1 MIAVTVSGLILVALL
16 WGESTL
22 TPLKQL
28 LSMRSPGRQV
38 TAGVFG
44 LLVLLALVIALDPEI
59 RILLLLLDAIGVDV
73 FLLLLTFQGREYLQ
87 WLSAAV
93 IVPTAQRL
101 SMWGPYP
108 MPLPTRWLV
117 TQHPFWSAY
126 ATAQLMA
133 MAALIALAMVG
144 IVSALSLTVTW
155 PAGKALGA
163 VALRTGRRAGEI
175 HGPAVNIFRGRDR
188 RRWWLPAPRSAPDR
202 WH

>member
-1 MIAVTVSGLILVALL
+1 VIAVMVSGLILLALL
-16 WGESTL
+16 WGESML
-22 TPLKQL
+22 TPLKQML
-28 LSMRSPGRQV
+28 GARSPGRQATV
-38 TAGVFG
+38 GVLG

-59 RILLLLLDAIGVDV
+59 RILLLVLDAIGVDV
-73 FLLLLTFQGREYLQ
+73 FLLLLTIQGREYLQ
-87 WLSAAV
+87 WLSATV
-93 IVPTAQRL
+93 IVPTAHRL

-117 TQHPFWSAY
+117 TQHPFWSLY

-144 IVSALSLTVTW
+144 IVSAVSLTVTW

-163 VALRTGRRAGEI
+163 VALRAHRRAGEI
-175 HGPAVNIFRGRDR
+175 DTPAINICPGRDR
-188 RRWWLPAPRSAPDR
+188 RRWWLPAPRSAPGR

>member
-1 MIAVTVSGLILVALL
+1 VIAVPVSGLILVALL
-16 WGESTL
+16 WGESML

-28 LSMRSPGRQV
+28 LGTRSPGRQV
-38 TAGVFG
+38 TAGVLG
-44 LLVLLALVIALDPEI
+44 LLVLLALVIALDPEV

-87 WLSAAV
+87 WLGAAV
-93 IVPTAQRL
+93 IVPIAQRL

-133 MAALIALAMVG
+133 LAALIALAAVG
-144 IVSALSLTVTW
+144 IVSAVSLTITW
-155 PAGKALGA
+155 PAGKVLGA
-163 VALRTGRRAGEI
+163 VALRTGRRGGEV
-175 HGPAVNIFRGRDR
+175 HTPAVNIFRGRDR
-188 RRWWLPAPRSAPDR
+188 RRWWLPVPRSAPGR
-202 WH
+202 LH

>member
-1 MIAVTVSGLILVALL
+1 VIAVTVSGLILVALL
-16 WGESTL
+16 WGEFTL

-28 LSMRSPGRQV
+28 LGTRSPGRQI
-38 TAGVFG
+38 TAGVLG

-87 WLSAAV
+87 WLGAAV

-108 MPLPTRWLV
+108 MPLPTRWLL
-117 TQHPFWSAY
+117 TQHPFWSVY
-126 ATAQLMA
+126 ATAQLTA

-144 IVSALSLTVTW
+144 IVSAVSLTVTW
-155 PAGKALGA
+155 PAAKALGA
-163 VALRTGRRAGEI
+163 VALRTGGRASEVPA
-175 HGPAVNIFRGRDR
+175 PAVNIFRGRDR
-188 RRWWLPAPRSAPDR
+188 RRSWLPVPRSAPAR
-202 WH
+202 LH

>member
-1 MIAVTVSGLILVALL
+1 MIAVTVGGLILVALL
-16 WGESTL
+16 WGESAL
-22 TPLKQL
+22 APLKQL
-28 LSMRSPGRQV
+28 LGVRSPGRRV
-38 TAGVFG
+38 TAGVLG
-44 LLVLLALVIALDPEI
+44 LLVLLALLIALDPEV

-93 IVPTAQRL
+93 IVPAAHRL

-117 TQHPFWSAY
+117 SQHPFWSVY

-163 VALRTGRRAGEI
+163 VALRTHRRAGDVDSPSI
-175 HGPAVNIFRGRDR
+175 NICPERGR
-188 RRWWLPAPRSAPDR
+188 RRWWLPFPRSAPGR